1 MNRPAGSPPPAR
13 PRRNPRPALE
23 AAARPY
29 AAPPVPCCP
38 GAGARGRQK
47 VRHRAGAPGT
57 ENRAVDPARAVT
69 VTACSARR
77 GLTERGPGLAPR
89 RGASRASGGFGSERS
104 QNGCGGA
111 TRGGLGGC
119 GALERPLP
127 TLPGAAGRRFRGAS
141 AASHSAACAR
151 GGRYAPEAARTPFR
165 SLPGLRWPGW
175 AGARAGC
182 GRRLQTGHT
191 ERANSQAWKQT
202 LGNKA
207 LLQRELQADGRQQ
220 GLETLLLKQGPPTRL
235 RDGRARE
242 QEAGGPI
249 PAKRGHESGNPG
261 MLKRFQSQ

>member
-111 TRGGLGGC
+111 TRGGLGGVRGAGAPPAHPAGC
-119 GALERPLP
+119 GRKALPRRLRRLSLRGLRKRRPVCARGGPHPLSEP
-127 TLPGAAGRRFRGAS
+127 PRSPVARVGRGAGRLRPQGAS
-141 AASHSAACAR
+141 AAPPPLPAPAHSKRSTAR
-151 GGRYAPEAARTPFR
+151 SR
-165 SLPGLRWPGW
+165 PG
-175 AGARAGC
+175 
-182 GRRLQTGHT
+182 
-191 ERANSQAWKQT
+191 
-202 LGNKA
+202 
-207 LLQRELQADGRQQ
+207 
-220 GLETLLLKQGPPTRL
+220 
-235 RDGRARE
+235 RDG
-242 QEAGGPI
+242 
-249 PAKRGHESGNPG
+249 
-261 MLKRFQSQ
+261 

>member
-182 GRRLQTGHT
+182 GRKAPLRRLRRFPRPRIQSG
-191 ERANSQAWKQT
+191 A
-202 LGNKA
+202 
-207 LLQRELQADGRQQ
+207 QRGAGPAAMADGWHRPPSP
-220 GLETLLLKQGPPTRL
+220 TPPTSTKRAHTTSPC
-235 RDGRARE
+235 RFRRGRA
-242 QEAGGPI
+242 
-249 PAKRGHESGNPG
+249 
-261 MLKRFQSQ
+261 